1 MASAAEKTAETTTG
15 RSEAAGGRG
24 GIGFDSM
31 LLLINLD
38 NNSKNRT
45 NFHHLNFCKLPFF
58 PFEGNKVQ
66 NHL

>member
-24 GIGFDSM
+24 GVGFDSM

-38 NNSKNRT
+38 NKSKNRT
-45 NFHHLNFCKLPFF
+45 NFHHLNFL
-58 PFEGNKVQ
+58 
-66 NHL
+66 